1 MKQFIKTFILRGAL
15 FCGLGPVI
23 AAVVYIFLSA
33 NGTVT
38 TIAVSTYIREILTAT
53 LMAFIA
59 AGISAI
65 YTVEKLALPLAGLIQ
80 GAVLLL
86 DYLLIYLLNGWLKP
100 SLTTIFIFTGI
111 FAAVFC
117 AIWMIVYLC
126 VHRQIRKLNK
136 SIGNTSTP
144 Q

>member
-1 MKQFIKTFILRGAL
+1 MKVFLHRGAL

-33 NGTVT
+33 SGTVT
-38 TIAVSTYIREILTAT
+38 SITVSTYIREVFTAT

-59 AGISAI
+59 AGISAV

-86 DYLLIYLLNGWLKP
+86 DYLSIYLLNGWLTP
-100 SLTTIFIFTGI
+100 SLPVIVIFVAAFVAA
-111 FAAVFC
+111 FAA
-117 AIWMIVYLC
+117 IWLLVYWC
-126 VHRQIRKLNK
+126 VQRQIKKLNERLGK
-136 SIGNTSTP
+136 T
-144 Q
+144 

>member
-100 SLTTIFIFTGI
+100 SLMTIVIFISIFI
-111 FAAVFC
+111 AVFAA
-117 AIWMIVYLC
+117 IWFIVYLC
-126 VHRQIRKLNK
+126 IQKQIKRLNEN
-136 SIGNTSTP
+136 IGNT
-144 Q
+144 

>member
-1 MKQFIKTFILRGAL
+1 MKQFIKTFVHRGAL

-33 NGTVT
+33 NGAVT
-38 TIAVSTYIREILTAT
+38 TIAVSTYIREIFTAT
-53 LMAFIA
+53 LTAFIA

-100 SLTTIFIFTGI
+100 SLMTIVIISIFV
-111 FAAVFC
+111 AVFG

-126 VHRQIRKLNK
+126 IQRQIKRLNEN
-136 SIGNTSTP
+136 IGNT
-144 Q
+144 

>member
-1 MKQFIKTFILRGAL
+1 MKQFMKTFIHRGAL

-33 NGTVT
+33 NGAVT
-38 TIAVSTYIREILTAT
+38 TIAVSTYIREIFTAT

-59 AGISAI
+59 AGISAV

-86 DYLLIYLLNGWLKP
+86 DYLSIYLLNGWLKP
-100 SLTTIFIFTGI
+100 SLTTIVIFISI
-111 FAAVFC
+111 FVAVFG

-126 VHRQIRKLNK
+126 IQRQIKRLNEN
-136 SIGNTSTP
+136 IGNT
-144 Q
+144 

>member
-1 MKQFIKTFILRGAL
+1 MKQFIKTFIHRGAL

-38 TIAVSTYIREILTAT
+38 TIAVSTYIREVFTAT

-65 YTVEKLALPLAGLIQ
+65 YSVEKLALPLAGLIQ

-86 DYLLIYLLNGWLKP
+86 DYLSIYLLNGWLKP
-100 SLTTIFIFTGI
+100 SLTTIVIFISI
-111 FAAVFC
+111 FVAVFG

-126 VHRQIRKLNK
+126 IQKQIKRLNEN
-136 SIGNTSTP
+136 IGNT
-144 Q
+144 

>member
-1 MKQFIKTFILRGAL
+1 MKQFIKTFIHRGAL
-15 FCGLGPVI
+15 FCCLGPVI

-33 NGTVT
+33 NGAVT
-38 TIAVSTYIREILTAT
+38 TIAVSTYIREIFTAT

-59 AGISAI
+59 AGISAV

-86 DYLLIYLLNGWLKP
+86 DYLSIYLLNGWLKP
-100 SLTTIFIFTGI
+100 SLMTIVIFISI
-111 FAAVFC
+111 FVAVFG

-126 VHRQIRKLNK
+126 IQRQIKRLNEN
-136 SIGNTSTP
+136 IGNT
-144 Q
+144 

>member
-1 MKQFIKTFILRGAL
+1 MKQFMKTFIHRGAL

-38 TIAVSTYIREILTAT
+38 AIAVSTYIREIFTAT

-86 DYLLIYLLNGWLKP
+86 DYLSIYLLNGWLKP
-100 SLTTIFIFTGI
+100 SLMTIVIFISI
-111 FAAVFC
+111 FIAVFG

-126 VHRQIRKLNK
+126 IQRQIKRLNEN
-136 SIGNTSTP
+136 IGNT
-144 Q
+144 

>member
-1 MKQFIKTFILRGAL
+1 MKQFMKTFIHRGAL

-38 TIAVSTYIREILTAT
+38 TIAVSTSIRDILTAT

-86 DYLLIYLLNGWLKP
+86 DYLSIYLLNGWLKP
-100 SLTTIFIFTGI
+100 SLMTIVIFISI
-111 FAAVFC
+111 FIAVFG

-126 VHRQIRKLNK
+126 IQRQIKRLNEN
-136 SIGNTSTP
+136 IGNT
-144 Q
+144 

>member
-1 MKQFIKTFILRGAL
+1 MKQFIKTFIHRGAL

-23 AAVVYIFLSA
+23 AAAVYFFLSA

-38 TIAVSTYIREILTAT
+38 TIAVSTYIREIFTAT
-53 LMAFIA
+53 LMAFFA

-80 GAVLLL
+80 VAVLLL

-100 SLTTIFIFTGI
+100 SLMTIVIISIFV
-111 FAAVFC
+111 AVFG

-126 VHRQIRKLNK
+126 IQRQIKRLNEN
-136 SIGNTSTP
+136 IGNT
-144 Q
+144 